1 MVLAE
6 HDFDAFD
13 LVVAVKEAEHRT
25 MMQERFPKRM
35 EQIEYWQI
43 HDIDCA
49 EPSEAL
55 VELEGKVRELV
66 ERLRTASA

>member
-1 MVLAE
+1 MVVAE

-13 LVVAVKEAEHRT
+13 IVVAVKEAEHRT
-25 MMQERFPKRM
+25 MMQKRFSKRV

-55 VELEGKVRELV
+55 VALEGKVRELV
-66 ERLRTASA
+66 ERLRTAST